1 MANQLTMHDSANIQR
16 RSINRLL
23 QRGFRA
29 AVSQTSLLRK
39 LHPKI
44 CVQNGPWFPKRHP
57 SGNRTPLFRR
67 IPGRVFP
74 VEPHGKPCPGICV
87 QNGPHFPGAPKQPPA
102 TQPKWSAFLR
112 RVCIKTKLRWNS
124 SCLGLNQQNR
134 NYSTATAKPA
144 LATNVTCAG
153 LVGTHKGTL

>member
-1 MANQLTMHDSANIQR
+1 MANHLTMHDSANIQR

-39 LHPKI
+39 LHPRI

-74 VEPHGKPCPGICV
+74 LGHLGETESRV
-87 QNGPHFPGAPKQPPA
+87 QNGTHFPGAPKQPPA

>member
-1 MANQLTMHDSANIQR
+1 MANHLTMHDSANIQR

-39 LHPKI
+39 LHPRI
-44 CVQNGPWFPKRHP
+44 CVQNGPWFPKQTCC
-57 SGNRTPLFRR
+57 GNCVSESALR
-67 IPGRVFP
+67 PGRVFP

-87 QNGPHFPGAPKQPPA
+87 QNGTHGAPKQPPA

>member
-1 MANQLTMHDSANIQR
+1 MANHLTMHDSANIQR

-29 AVSQTSLLRK
+29 AVSQTGLLRK
-39 LHPKI
+39 LCPRI
-44 CVQNGPWFPKRHP
+44 CVQNGPWFPKQTCC
-57 SGNRTPLFRR
+57 GNCVPESALR
-67 IPGRVFP
+67 PGRVFP

-87 QNGPHFPGAPKQPPA
+87 QNGTHGTPKQPPA

-112 RVCIKTKLRWNS
+112 RVRIKTKLRS
-124 SCLGLNQQNR
+124 IGSCLGLNQQNR

-144 LATNVTCAG
+144 LATNVACAG